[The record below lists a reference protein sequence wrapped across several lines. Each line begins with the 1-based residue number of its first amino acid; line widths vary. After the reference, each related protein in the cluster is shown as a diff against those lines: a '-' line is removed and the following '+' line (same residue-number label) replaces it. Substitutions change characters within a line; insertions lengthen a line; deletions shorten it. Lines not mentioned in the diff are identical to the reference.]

1 MSNVYLSENA
11 CPALKDWLCKNGYRV
26 TEIRATGRVYPAISA
41 HPDIYMCR
49 LGMDAGA
56 PLIRAADDEL
66 GYSYP
71 DNVLYNAVCLD
82 KYFIHNLKY
91 TSESLKKAVQDK
103 KLNMINVKQ
112 GYTKCSIAVV
122 DGRSVITSDEGIAR
136 TLVKYSDIDLLHIRH
151 GFVSMPGFECG
162 FIGGASG
169 RVGDKMLFNGD
180 LSAHPDFA
188 DICKFSNARG
198 IEPVYFKGF
207 PLEDIGS
214 IIESEF

>member
-1 MSNVYLSENA
+1 MNNVYVSENA
-11 CPALKDWLCKNGYRV
+11 CAALKDWLCDNGYRV
-26 TEIRATGRVYPAISA
+26 KEIKAGRLVYPAISA

-49 LGMDAGA
+49 LGMSAGA
-56 PLIRAADDEL
+56 PLLKAGDNEL

-71 DNVLYNAVCLD
+71 KNVPYNALCLD

-91 TSESLKKAVQDK
+91 TSERLKSAARDA
-103 KLNMINVKQ
+103 KLQMINVKQ
-112 GYTKCSIAVV
+112 GYTKCSIAAV
-122 DGRSVITSDEGIAR
+122 DGSSVITSDEGIAR
-136 TLVKYSDIDLLHIRH
+136 TLEKYSDINVLRIRPGYVDL
-151 GFVSMPGFECG
+151 PGFECG

-180 LSAHPDFA
+180 LSAHPDFK
-188 DICKFSNARG
+188 DICGFIEARG

-214 IIESEF
+214 VIESEF